1 MPKASHSCKLPTS
14 FIPPVIALSSTF
26 FSCCLTLERWSGLN
40 PQIHVHLGPQNV
52 IFGHR
57 VFADIV
63 KELRT
68 YWMRVGDNSSESV
81 LLRDRKGQEHR
92 KGGM

>member
-1 MPKASHSCKLPTS
+1 M
-14 FIPPVIALSSTF
+14 
-26 FSCCLTLERWSGLN
+26 N
-40 PQIHVHLGPQNV
+40 PQIHVHLGLQNV
-52 IFGHR
+52 IFFGHR
-57 VFADIV
+57 VFADII

-68 YWMRVGDNSSESV
+68 YWMRVGPNFSESV